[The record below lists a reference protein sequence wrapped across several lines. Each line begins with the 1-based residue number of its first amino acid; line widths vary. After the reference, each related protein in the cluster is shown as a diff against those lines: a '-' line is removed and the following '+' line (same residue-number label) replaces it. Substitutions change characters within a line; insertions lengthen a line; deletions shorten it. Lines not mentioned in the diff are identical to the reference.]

1 MAILGSSFSNA
12 YEDSIDRSKRR
23 RSENMEAFN
32 SFVKM
37 QSELGIDADTQDL
50 ERMKASLAGGNT
62 YFGQGLP
69 STEVLEATSTRLG
82 EIKADKNAREASTR
96 IANQQSSDN
105 RIFGLL
111 DRLKGTNAGD
121 EDTWK
126 KLSETPAVMGAGE
139 LIGLDA
145 VRELL
150 KARDQTDALSFITS
164 NNLQNLTDPG
174 AQSIVLS
181 NASAYMKPTLTTHFT
196 NINNR
201 NLKTSQQNAVAKA
214 DTQILEIFKGA
225 ANAEKAANALMAVAK
240 QTFDPD
246 VDYNGSDNAAW
257 AADLKRRYVEL
268 FENYQGDFFS
278 QALVVAGTTEN
289 TGIVSAT
296 EEQQLN
302 EARLILA
309 QQGSMNPTDQQ
320 VEDIRKRL
328 VSSNR
333 VRLNKIEEVNVK
345 GVETSIRAYDLRLA
359 EDYVINAPSGSAEK
373 AKFDNQIETFMAQTE
388 IDFDTPKYR
397 QPNGYFTQD
406 YFNLRDKIENLF
418 VSRINEANDEEFD
431 RDRDSF
437 RLAVDQDT
445 QATAGAGSLES
456 MMKARFANPR
466 DNVFIRMN
474 TLRRLNRLPE
484 FQNQQDPEFIKLF
497 AAWEQKAGAAI
508 TAQYNKK
515 REAATANAD
524 ASLDVTMTSQET
536 QLGAFAG
543 EDGSV
548 EYKAMA
554 ILNGMFIVG
563 DQLKVAHST
572 IMNELDRRGV
582 ASMDDMTQTA
592 AIADVVNRVAATMGY
607 QPNSESGRTL
617 WKADKINT
625 EMRDMIL
632 PGTYMGT
639 YLDGLAK
646 KYIGRAERTMAGV
659 EAVPVD
665 ATPTEI
671 KLAQD
676 RLVKAKDALVLL
688 RKNAR
693 ADVQGLALKSLLD
706 LRGVSSASIILAFD
720 NQIQAIEKKLTN
732 GTIVPSA
739 PPSFLAPLNNGQF
752 EVNVDHQNVGRA
764 QGLGFQ
770 PGAIYEIDVNSVSP
784 KGYKQVVAANTQ
796 SVRGQPE
803 RLPGRENLAA
813 IGNLAMKNTWNKA
826 FDQYLGDPAQQQML
840 NLILGNDVV
849 ATYLTLSKT
858 SAVRRD
864 LFKDPIA
871 WFNNIAQSGDQLT
884 RGGGGSRAL
893 AERSGIERLLEQM
906 STQQNGNP

>member
-12 YEDSIDRSKRR
+12 YEDSIDRSKKR

-37 QSELGIDADTQDL
+37 QSELGIDANTQDL

-96 IANQQSSDN
+96 LANQQSSDN
-105 RIFGLL
+105 RIFSLL

-121 EDTWK
+121 EKAWE
-126 KLSETPAVMGAGE
+126 KLSKSPAVMGAGE

-164 NNLQNLTDPG
+164 NNLQDLTNQG
-174 AQSIVLS
+174 AQATVLT
-181 NASAYMKPTLTTHFT
+181 NASDYMKPTLTTHFT

-214 DTQILEIFKGA
+214 DTQILDIFKGA
-225 ANAEKAANALMAVAK
+225 ADAGKAADALMAVAK

-246 VDYNGSDNAAW
+246 VNYNGRENAAW
-257 AADLKRRYVEL
+257 VADLRQRYVEL
-268 FENYQGDFFS
+268 FANYQGDFFS
-278 QALVVAGTTEN
+278 QALVVADTTEN

-296 EEQQLN
+296 EKEQLSA
-302 EARLILA
+302 ARLILA
-309 QQGSMNPTDQQ
+309 QQGSMNPTDDQ
-320 VEDIRKRL
+320 VRDIRERL

-333 VRLNKIEEVNVK
+333 VRLDKVEQVSVK
-345 GVETSIRAYDLRLA
+345 NVETFIRTYELLLA
-359 EDYVINAPSGSAEK
+359 EDYKINAPAGSPEK
-373 AKFDNQIETFMAQTE
+373 AKFDNQIETLMLQTE
-388 IDFDTPKYR
+388 IDFDTPKYKNK
-397 QPNGYFTQD
+397 NGNFTQD
-406 YFNLRDKIENLF
+406 YLNLKDKITNLF
-418 VSRINEANDEEFD
+418 VARVNEANDEEFD
-431 RDRDSF
+431 RDSDAF
-437 RLAVDQDT
+437 KIAVDQDT
-445 QATAGAGSLES
+445 EATAGAGSLES
-456 MMKARFANPR
+456 MMKARFANPK

-474 TLRRLNRLPE
+474 TLRKINHLPE
-484 FQNQQDPEFIKLF
+484 FANQKDPEFIKLF

-515 REAATANAD
+515 RAEVTKNAEAALD
-524 ASLDVTMTSQET
+524 ATMTSQEG

-543 EDGSV
+543 EKGSV
-548 EYKAMA
+548 EHTAMS

-572 IMNELDRRGV
+572 IMGELNRRGV

-592 AIADVVNRVAATMGY
+592 AIADVVNMVAATMGY
-607 QPNSESGRTL
+607 QPNSENGRTN
-617 WKADKINT
+617 WKADKINAG
-625 EMRDMIL
+625 MKGMIL

-639 YLDGLAK
+639 YLDSLAK
-646 KYIGRAERTMAGV
+646 KYIGMAERTMAGV

-706 LRGVSSASIILAFD
+706 LREAKSSAPILLAFD
-720 NQIQAIEKKLTN
+720 NQIQAIENKLTN

-739 PPSFLAPLNNGQF
+739 PPSFLAPLSNGQF
-752 EVNVDHQNVGRA
+752 QVNTKHQNSSRA

-770 PGAIYEIDVNSVSP
+770 VGAIYEIDVNSVSP
-784 KGYKQVVAANTQ
+784 KGYKLVAAASTETAGNK
-796 SVRGQPE
+796 PE
-803 RLPGRENLAA
+803 SIPGRNNLAA
-813 IGNLAMKNTWNKA
+813 IGNAAMKNTFNMA
-826 FDQYLGDPAQQQML
+826 FDYYINQPNQQNIL
-840 NLILGNDVV
+840 NLMLGNDAVLN
-849 ATYLTLSKT
+849 YLVNDHVGRAAMLKN
-858 SAVRRD
+858 
-864 LFKDPIA
+864 PEE
-871 WFNNIAQSGDQLT
+871 WFNNIAQSGTQLE
-884 RGGGGSRAL
+884 GGYFETE
-893 AERSGIERLLEQM
+893 AEKTKREQTEAAIELLQN
-906 STQQNGNP
+906 QQNGNP

>member
-37 QSELGIDADTQDL
+37 QSELGINANTQDL

-96 IANQQSSDN
+96 LSNQQSSDN

-121 EDTWK
+121 EDAWT
-126 KLSETPAVMGAGE
+126 KLSGTPAVAAAGE

-150 KARDQTDALSFITS
+150 KARDQTDTLSFITS
-164 NNLQNLTDPG
+164 NKLNTLTDPG

-181 NASAYMKPTLTTHFT
+181 NASDYMKPILTTHFT

-225 ANAEKAANALMAVAK
+225 ASAEKAANALMAVVK

-246 VDYNGSDNAAW
+246 VDYNGRENAAW
-257 AADLKRRYVEL
+257 VADLKQRYVDL
-268 FENYQGDFFS
+268 FANYQGDFFS
-278 QALVVAGTTEN
+278 QALVVADTTEN

-296 EEQQLN
+296 EEQQLS

-333 VRLNKIEEVNVK
+333 VRLDKVEQVAVNK
-345 GVETSIRAYDLRLA
+345 VENSIRTYELLLA
-359 EDYVINAPSGSAEK
+359 EDYVINAPAGSAEK
-373 AKFDNQIETFMAQTE
+373 AKFDNQIETFMQQTE
-388 IDFDTPKYR
+388 IDFETPKYKNK
-397 QPNGYFTQD
+397 NGYHTQD
-406 YFNLRDKIENLF
+406 YFNLKDKITNLF
-418 VSRINEANDEEFD
+418 TSRISEANDEEFD
-431 RDRDSF
+431 RDSDAF
-437 RLAVDQDT
+437 KIAVDQDT
-445 QATAGAGSLES
+445 EATAGAGSLES

-484 FQNQQDPEFIKLF
+484 FQNQQDQEFIKLF

-515 REAATANAD
+515 RAEVTKTAEAALKT
-524 ASLDVTMTSQET
+524 TMTSQEG
-536 QLGAFAG
+536 QLAAFAG
-543 EDGSV
+543 ENGSV
-548 EYKAMA
+548 EHTAMS

-563 DQLKVAHST
+563 DQFGAAHSM
-572 IMNELDRRGV
+572 IMKELDRRGV
-582 ASMDDMTQTA
+582 PSMDDMTQTA
-592 AIADVVNRVAATMGY
+592 AIADVVRGVEATMGY
-607 QPNSESGRTL
+607 QPNDENGRRL

-639 YLDGLAK
+639 YLDSLAK

-688 RKNAR
+688 RKNAA

-706 LRGVSSASIILAFD
+706 LRGEKTSAPILLAFD
-720 NQIQAIEKKLTN
+720 NKIRAIENKLTN

-739 PPSFLAPLNNGQF
+739 PPSFLAPLSNGQF
-752 EVNVDHQNVGRA
+752 QVNINHQNSGRA
-764 QGLGFQ
+764 ATLGFQ
-770 PGAIYEIDVNSVSP
+770 VGAIYEIDVNSVSP
-784 KGYKQVVAANTQ
+784 KGYKQVQAATTE

-803 RLPGRENLAA
+803 RMPGRENLVR
-813 IGNLAMKNTWNKA
+813 IGNLPLKNTFNRV
-826 FDQYLGDPAQQQML
+826 FDHYTDQPNQQNIL
-840 NLILGNDVV
+840 NLMLGNDAVLN
-849 ATYLTLSKT
+849 YLVNDHVGR
-858 SAVRRD
+858 AAM
-864 LFKDPIA
+864 FKNPEE
-871 WFNNIAQSGDQLT
+871 WFNNIAQSGTQLE
-884 RGGGGSRAL
+884 GGYFETN
-893 AERSGIERLLEQM
+893 AEKTKRERTEAAIELMQN
-906 STQQNGNP
+906 QQNGNP

>member
-37 QSELGIDADTQDL
+37 QSELGIDANTQDL

-96 IANQQSSDN
+96 LANQQSSDN

-121 EDTWK
+121 DAAWS
-126 KLSETPAVMGAGE
+126 KLSQSPAVMGASE
-139 LIGLDA
+139 LIGADA

-150 KARDQTDALSFITS
+150 KARDQKDALSFITS
-164 NNLQNLTDPG
+164 NNLQSLTDQG
-174 AQSIVLS
+174 AQATILT
-181 NASAYMKPTLTTHFT
+181 NASDYMKPTLTTHFT

-201 NLKTSQQNAVAKA
+201 ALKTSQQNAVAKA

-225 ANAEKAANALMAVAK
+225 ANAEKAANALMAVVK

-246 VDYNGSDNAAW
+246 VDYNGRENAAW
-257 AADLKRRYVEL
+257 VADLRQRYVDL
-268 FENYQGDFFS
+268 FANYQGDFFS
-278 QALVVAGTTEN
+278 QALVVADTTEN

-296 EEQQLN
+296 EEQQLS

-333 VRLNKIEEVNVK
+333 VRLDKIEQVSVKNV
-345 GVETSIRAYDLRLA
+345 ENSIRTYELLLA
-359 EDYVINAPSGSAEK
+359 EDYVINAPAGSAEK
-373 AKFDNQIETFMAQTE
+373 AKFDNQIETFMSQTE
-388 IDFDTPKYR
+388 IDFDTPKYKNK
-397 QPNGYFTQD
+397 NGSFTQD
-406 YFNLRDKIENLF
+406 YFNLKEKITNLF
-418 VSRINEANDEEFD
+418 TSRINEANDEEFD
-431 RDRDSF
+431 RDSDAF
-437 RLAVDQDT
+437 KIAVDQDT
-445 QATAGAGSLES
+445 EATAGAGSLES
-456 MMKARFANPR
+456 MMKARFANPK

-474 TLRRLNRLPE
+474 TLRKINNLPP
-484 FQNQQDPEFIKLF
+484 FANQQDQEFIKLF

-515 REAATANAD
+515 KAEVTKTAEAALEA
-524 ASLDVTMTSQET
+524 TMTSQEG

-543 EDGSV
+543 EKGSV

-554 ILNGMFIVG
+554 ILNGLFIVG
-563 DQLKVAHST
+563 DQFKAAHST
-572 IMNELDRRGV
+572 IMGELVRRDV

-592 AIADVVNRVAATMGY
+592 AIADVVNTVAATMGY
-607 QPNSESGRTL
+607 QPNSENGKTL

-639 YLDGLAK
+639 YLDSLAK
-646 KYIGRAERTMAGV
+646 KYIARAERTMAGV

-739 PPSFLAPLNNGQF
+739 PPSFLAPLSNGQF
-752 EVNVDHQNVGRA
+752 QVNTNHQNANRA
-764 QGLGFQ
+764 GALGFQ
-770 PGAIYEIDVNSVSP
+770 IGAIYEIDVNSVSP

-796 SVRGQPE
+796 SVPDAPE
-803 RLPGRENLAA
+803 NIIGRDGLAKITNPRL
-813 IGNLAMKNTWNKA
+813 KSTFNKA
-826 FDQYLGDPAQQQML
+826 FDGFIGNPNQQEIINLML
-840 NLILGNDVV
+840 NNDVV
-849 ATYLTLSKT
+849 AKYLVENHVGRTNAL
-858 SAVRRD
+858 R
-864 LFKDPIA
+864 DPIA
-871 WFNNIAQSGDQLT
+871 WFNNIAQTGTQLE
-884 RGGGGSRAL
+884 GGYFETD
-893 AERSGIERLLEQM
+893 AEKTKREQTEAAIELLQR
-906 STQQNGNP
+906 QQNGNP

>member
-12 YEDSIDRSKRR
+12 YEDSIDRSKKR

-37 QSELGIDADTQDL
+37 QSELGIDANTQDL

-96 IANQQSSDN
+96 LANQQSSDN
-105 RIFGLL
+105 RIFSLL

-121 EDTWK
+121 EKAWE
-126 KLSETPAVMGAGE
+126 KLSKSPAVMGAGE

-150 KARDQTDALSFITS
+150 KARDQTDALSFIQN
-164 NNLQNLTDPG
+164 NNLKTLTDPG
-174 AQSIVLS
+174 AQATVLT
-181 NASAYMKPTLTTHFT
+181 NASDYMKPTLTTHFT

-225 ANAEKAANALMAVAK
+225 ANAEKAADALMAVAK

-246 VDYNGSDNAAW
+246 VNYNGRENAAW
-257 AADLKRRYVEL
+257 VADLRQRYVEL
-268 FENYQGDFFS
+268 FANYQGDFFS
-278 QALVVAGTTEN
+278 QALVVADTTEN

-296 EEQQLN
+296 EEQQLSA
-302 EARLILA
+302 ARLILA
-309 QQGSMNPTDQQ
+309 QQGSMNPTDDQ
-320 VEDIRKRL
+320 VRDIRERL

-333 VRLNKIEEVNVK
+333 VRLDKVEQVSVK
-345 GVETSIRAYDLRLA
+345 NVETSIREYDLLLA
-359 EDYVINAPSGSAEK
+359 EDYVINAPAGSAEK
-373 AKFDNQIETFMAQTE
+373 AKFDNQIETFMLQTE
-388 IDFDTPKYR
+388 IDFDTPKYKKK
-397 QPNGYFTQD
+397 NGYYTQD
-406 YFNLRDKIENLF
+406 YFNLKDKITNLF
-418 VSRINEANDEEFD
+418 TSRVSEANDEEFD
-431 RDRDSF
+431 RDSDAF
-437 RLAVDQDT
+437 RIAVDQDT
-445 QATAGAGSLES
+445 EATAGAGSLES
-456 MMKARFANPR
+456 MMKARFANPK

-474 TLRRLNRLPE
+474 TLRKINRLPE
-484 FQNQQDPEFIKLF
+484 FANQQDPEFIKLF

-515 REAATANAD
+515 RAEVTRTAEAALEA
-524 ASLDVTMTSQET
+524 TMTSQEG

-543 EDGSV
+543 ENGSV
-548 EYKAMA
+548 EYTAMS
-554 ILNGMFIVG
+554 ILNGMYIVG
-563 DQLKVAHST
+563 DQLGVAHST

-592 AIADVVNRVAATMGY
+592 AIADVVNTVAATMGY
-607 QPNSESGRTL
+607 KPNSENGRTL

-625 EMRDMIL
+625 QMKGMIL

-639 YLDGLAK
+639 YLDSLAK
-646 KYIGRAERTMAGV
+646 KYIGLAERTMAGV

-720 NQIQAIEKKLTN
+720 NQIGAIEKKLTN

-739 PPSFLAPLNNGQF
+739 PPSFLAPLSNGQF
-752 EVNVDHQNVGRA
+752 EVNIDHQNSGRA
-764 QGLGFQ
+764 AALGFQ
-770 PGAIYEIDVNSVSP
+770 VGAIYEIDVNSVSP
-784 KGYKQVVAANTQ
+784 KGYKQVAAATTQ
-796 SVRGQPE
+796 RVRGRTE
-803 RLPGRENLAA
+803 LLPGRSNLAA
-813 IGNLAMKNTWNKA
+813 IGNASMKDTWNKV
-826 FDQYLGDPAQQQML
+826 FDKYNNDPAQQQML
-840 NLILGNDVV
+840 NLILGNAEV
-849 ATYLTLSKT
+849 AAYLTLATKN
-858 SAVRRD
+858 AERRD

-871 WFNNIAQSGDQLT
+871 WFNNIARSGDQLT
-884 RGGGGSRAL
+884 RGGGSTRAVE
-893 AERSGIERLLEQM
+893 ERSGIERRLEQM
-906 STQQNGNP
+906 SAQQNGSP